1 MRRADRLFEI
11 IQMLRSR
18 RFMTAAQLAEE
29 LEVSER
35 TVYRDVSDLIV
46 TGVPITG
53 EAGVGYTLD
62 RKFDLPP
69 LMFNA
74 EEIEALIL
82 GSRIVQSWA
91 DPDLA
96 SAAHS
101 ALTKIEAVLHEPLR
115 INIVESAL
123 FAPRMMPDTAVT
135 SNLAIARRAMHDRHK
150 VLFRYTR
157 ADGEST
163 DRVVHPLGLFYWGY
177 AWTLVSWCETRD
189 DFRNF
194 RLDRME
200 RVTRGHETFEEVPGH
215 SLDDF
220 MRRHTDR
227 GG

>member
-1 MRRADRLFEI
+1 
-11 IQMLRSR
+11 MLRSR
-18 RFMTAAQLAEE
+18 RFMTAAQLAGE

-35 TVYRDVSDLIV
+35 TIYRDISDLIV
-46 TGVPITG
+46 TGVPIAG

-74 EEIEALIL
+74 EEIDALIL

-96 SAAHS
+96 AAAHS
-101 ALTKIEAVLHEPLR
+101 ALTKIEAVLPEPLR

-123 FAPRMMPDTAVT
+123 FAPRIMPDTAVT
-135 SNLAIARRAMHDRHK
+135 ANLAVVRRAVNDRYK
-150 VLFRYTR
+150 VTFRCTR

-163 DRVVHPLGLFYWGY
+163 NRIVHPLGLFYWGY
-177 AWTLVSWCETRD
+177 AWALVAWCETRD

-200 RVTRGHETFEEVPGH
+200 QIARRDERFADVPGRG
-215 SLDDF
+215 LADF
-220 MRRHTDR
+220 LKQQGRER
-227 GG
+227 

>member
-11 IQMLRSR
+11 IQMLRAR
-18 RFMTAAQLAEE
+18 RFMTAAQLADE

-35 TVYRDVSDLIV
+35 TIYRDVSDLIV

-82 GSRIVQSWA
+82 GSSIVQSWA

-101 ALTKIEAVLHEPLR
+101 ALTKIEAVLPEPLR
-115 INIVESAL
+115 VNIVESAL
-123 FAPRMMPDTAVT
+123 FAPRIMPDTAVT
-135 SNLAIARRAMHDRHK
+135 SNLAITRRAVNDRYK
-150 VLFRYTR
+150 LDFRYTR
-157 ADGEST
+157 ADGETTSRT
-163 DRVVHPLGLFYWGY
+163 VHPLGLFYWGY
-177 AWTLVSWCETRD
+177 AWTLVAWCETRD

-200 RVTRGHETFEEVPGH
+200 KLVRRDEKFEEVEGR
-215 SLDDF
+215 SLNDF
-220 MRRHTDR
+220 MAIRR
-227 GG
+227 

>member
-18 RFMTAAQLAEE
+18 RFMTAAQLAGE

-35 TVYRDVSDLIV
+35 TIYRDVSDLIV

-101 ALTKIEAVLHEPLR
+101 ALTKIEAALPEPLR

-123 FAPRMMPDTAVT
+123 FAPRIMPDTAVT
-135 SNLAIARRAMHDRHK
+135 ANLAVTRRAVNDRYK
-150 VLFRYTR
+150 LCFRYTR

-163 DRVVHPLGLFYWGY
+163 NRTVHPLGLFYWGY
-177 AWTLVSWCETRD
+177 SWTMVGWCETRD

-200 RVTRGHETFEEVPGH
+200 QLVRRDEKFEDVEGR
-215 SLDDF
+215 SLSDF
-220 MRRHTDR
+220 LALRR
-227 GG
+227 

>member
-18 RFMTAAQLAEE
+18 RFMTAAQLAGE

-35 TVYRDVSDLIV
+35 TIYRDVSDLIV

-101 ALTKIEAVLHEPLR
+101 ALTKIEAALPEPLR

-123 FAPRMMPDTAVT
+123 FAPRIMPDTAVT
-135 SNLAIARRAMHDRHK
+135 SNLAVTRRAVNDRYK
-150 VLFRYTR
+150 LGFRYTR

-163 DRVVHPLGLFYWGY
+163 TRTVHPLGLFYWGY
-177 AWTLVSWCETRD
+177 SWTMVGWCETRD

-200 RVTRGHETFEEVPGH
+200 QLVRRDEKFEDVEGR
-215 SLDDF
+215 SLNDYLAL
-220 MRRHTDR
+220 RR
-227 GG
+227 

>member
-18 RFMTAAQLAEE
+18 RFMTAAQLAGE

-35 TVYRDVSDLIV
+35 TIYRDVSDLIV

-101 ALTKIEAVLHEPLR
+101 ALTKIEAVLPEPLR

-123 FAPRMMPDTAVT
+123 FAPRIMPDTAVT
-135 SNLAIARRAMHDRHK
+135 SNLAVTRRAVNDRYK
-150 VLFRYTR
+150 LGFRYTR

-163 DRVVHPLGLFYWGY
+163 SRTVHPLGLFYWGY
-177 AWTLVSWCETRD
+177 SWTMVGWCETRD

-200 RVTRGHETFEEVPGH
+200 QLVRRDEKFEDVEGR
-215 SLDDF
+215 SLNDYLAL
-220 MRRHTDR
+220 RR
-227 GG
+227 

>member
-1 MRRADRLFEI
+1 MRHADRLFEI

-29 LEVSER
+29 LEVSEH
-35 TVYRDVSDLIV
+35 TIYRDISDLLV

-82 GSRIVQSWA
+82 GSRIVQSWT

-101 ALTKIEAVLHEPLR
+101 ALTKIEAALPKPLR
-115 INIVESAL
+115 ANIVESAL

-135 SNLAIARRAMHDRHK
+135 SSLAVTRRAVND
-150 VLFRYTR
+150 
-157 ADGEST
+157 
-163 DRVVHPLGLFYWGY
+163 
-177 AWTLVSWCETRD
+177 
-189 DFRNF
+189 
-194 RLDRME
+194 
-200 RVTRGHETFEEVPGH
+200 
-215 SLDDF
+215 
-220 MRRHTDR
+220 
-227 GG
+227 

>member
-18 RFMTAAQLAEE
+18 RFMTAAQLAGE

-35 TVYRDVSDLIV
+35 TIYRDVSDLIV

-101 ALTKIEAVLHEPLR
+101 ALTKIEAALPEPLR

-123 FAPRMMPDTAVT
+123 FAPRIMPDTAVT
-135 SNLAIARRAMHDRHK
+135 SNLAVTRRAVNDRYK
-150 VLFRYTR
+150 LGFRYTR

-163 DRVVHPLGLFYWGY
+163 TRTVHPLGLLYWGY
-177 AWTLVSWCETRD
+177 SWSMVGWCETRD

-200 RVTRGHETFEEVPGH
+200 QLVRGDEKFEDVEGR
-215 SLDDF
+215 SLNDYLAL
-220 MRRHTDR
+220 RR
-227 GG
+227 

>member
-1 MRRADRLFEI
+1 
-11 IQMLRSR
+11 MLRSR
-18 RFMTAAQLAEE
+18 RFMTAAQLAGE

-35 TVYRDVSDLIV
+35 TIYRDISDLIV
-46 TGVPITG
+46 TGVPIAG

-74 EEIEALIL
+74 EEIDALIL

-96 SAAHS
+96 AAAHS
-101 ALTKIEAVLHEPLR
+101 ALTKIEAVLPEPLR

-123 FAPRMMPDTAVT
+123 FAPRIMPDTAVT
-135 SNLAIARRAMHDRHK
+135 ANLAVVRRAVNDRYK
-150 VLFRYTR
+150 VTFRYTR

-163 DRVVHPLGLFYWGY
+163 NRIVHPLGLFYWGY
-177 AWTLVSWCETRD
+177 AWALVAWCETRD

-200 RVTRGHETFEEVPGH
+200 QIARRDERFADVPGRG
-215 SLDDF
+215 LADF
-220 MRRHTDR
+220 LKQQGRER
-227 GG
+227 

>member
-18 RFMTAAQLAEE
+18 RFMTAAQLAGE

-35 TVYRDVSDLIV
+35 TIYRDVADLIV
-46 TGVPITG
+46 TGAPITG

-101 ALTKIEAVLHEPLR
+101 ALTKIEGVLPEPLR
-115 INIVESAL
+115 ANIVESAL
-123 FAPRMMPDTAVT
+123 FAPRIMPDTAVT
-135 SNLAIARRAMHDRHK
+135 ANLAVVRRAVNDRYK
-150 VLFRYTR
+150 VSFRYTR
-157 ADGEST
+157 ADGET
-163 DRVVHPLGLFYWGY
+163 TARIIHPLGLFYWGY
-177 AWTLVSWCETRD
+177 AWTVVGWCETRD

-200 RVTRGHETFEEVPGH
+200 QIARRDERFEDLPGRA
-215 SLDDF
+215 LGDYLK
-220 MRRHTDR
+220 RRS
-227 GG
+227 GPS

>member
-11 IQMLRSR
+11 VQMLRSR
-18 RFMTAAQLAEE
+18 RFMTAAQLAGE

-35 TVYRDVSDLIV
+35 TIYRDVSDLIV
-46 TGVPITG
+46 TGVPIAG
-53 EAGVGYTLD
+53 EAGVGYTMD

-74 EEIEALIL
+74 EEIEALII

-91 DPDLA
+91 DSDLA

-101 ALTKIEAVLHEPLR
+101 ALTKIEAVLPEPLR

-123 FAPRMMPDTAVT
+123 FAPRIMPDTAVT
-135 SNLAIARRAMHDRHK
+135 ANLSVVRRAVNDRYK
-150 VLFRYTR
+150 VRFRYTR
-157 ADGEST
+157 ADGESAS
-163 DRVVHPLGLFYWGY
+163 RIVHPLGLFYWGY
-177 AWTLVSWCETRD
+177 SWTLVAWCETRD

-200 RVTRGHETFEEVPGH
+200 QIARQDATFAEKPGRT
-215 SLDDF
+215 LGDF
-220 MRRHTDR
+220 LKQQGRDT
-227 GG
+227 

>member
-18 RFMTAAQLAEE
+18 RFMTAAQLAGE

-35 TVYRDVSDLIV
+35 TIYRDVSDLIV

-101 ALTKIEAVLHEPLR
+101 ALTKIEAALPEPLR

-123 FAPRMMPDTAVT
+123 FAPRIVPDTAVT
-135 SNLAIARRAMHDRHK
+135 SNLAVTRRAVNDRYK
-150 VLFRYTR
+150 LGFRYTR

-163 DRVVHPLGLFYWGY
+163 SRTVHPLGLFYWGY
-177 AWTLVSWCETRD
+177 SWTMVGWCETRD

-200 RVTRGHETFEEVPGH
+200 QLVRRDEKFEDVEGR
-215 SLDDF
+215 SLNDYLAL
-220 MRRHTDR
+220 RR
-227 GG
+227 

>member
-11 IQMLRSR
+11 VQLLRSR
-18 RFMTAAQLAEE
+18 RFMTAAQLGEE

-35 TVYRDVSDLIV
+35 TIYRDVSDLIM
-46 TGVPITG
+46 TGVPIAG

-101 ALTKIEAVLHEPLR
+101 ALIKIEAVLPEPLR
-115 INIVESAL
+115 ANVTESAL
-123 FAPRMMPDTAVT
+123 FASRTLPDTAMT
-135 SNLAIARRAMHDRHK
+135 SNLAVARRAMQDHFK
-150 VLFRYTR
+150 LSFRYTR
-157 ADGEST
+157 PKGET
-163 DRVVHPLGLFYWGY
+163 TERTVHPLGLFYWGQ
-177 AWTLVSWCETRD
+177 AWTLVAWCEMRD

-200 RVTRGHETFEEVPGH
+200 RLVRLDVRFEDAPGR
-215 SLDDF
+215 SLEDF
-220 MRRHTDR
+220 LARRPEAN
-227 GG
+227 